1 MNARRILTLLR
12 KEFFQGIRGW
22 VFYMAVIAPLLISL
36 MLSLVF
42 GSLLSRSPRLGI
54 VDEGGSAFVAAAQ
67 ARDAFETRL
76 YAGAAALERGVED
89 GAVDMGV
96 ILPAGLD
103 DALAA
108 GERQPVRAY
117 LWGESLARHRLIL
130 GVGLADLFG
139 DLAGRESPV
148 EIETITLGESTAVP
162 LAERLLPLIVLITI
176 VIAGIFLP
184 ATSLVEE
191 RQKGTLA
198 ALTVTPVTLR
208 DVYVSKGLLGG
219 IVAFTMG
226 LLILWLN
233 GAVVA
238 RPELLVGVL
247 ALDALAASMFGI
259 LLGSITRDVTSLF
272 ATLKMIGIFL
282 YAPGIVRLFPQIPAW
297 IGKIFPTYWMIQ
309 PVVELSLEGAGLREI
324 APDVTGLL
332 LLILILAGGV
342 AFASTQ
348 MRQQEALA

>member
-1 MNARRILTLLR
+1 MNAGRILTLLR
-12 KEFFQGIRGW
+12 KEFFQGLRGW

-36 MLSLVF
+36 LLSLVF
-42 GSLLSRSPRLGI
+42 GSLLSRAPRLGI
-54 VDEGGSAFVAAAQ
+54 VDEGGSALVAAAQ

-76 YAGAAALERGVED
+76 YADTAALERATED

-96 ILPAGLD
+96 VLPPALDAGL
-103 DALAA
+103 AS
-108 GERQPVRAY
+108 GETQSVRAY

-130 GVGLADLFG
+130 GVALADLFG

-162 LAERLLPLIVLITI
+162 LTERLLPLIVLITI

-191 RQKGTLA
+191 RQKGTLS

-208 DVYVSKGLLGG
+208 DVYISKGLLGA
-219 IVAFTMG
+219 IVSFTMG
-226 LLILWLN
+226 LVILVLN

-238 RPELLVGVL
+238 HPALLVGVL
-247 ALDALAASMFGI
+247 ALDAVAAAMFGI
-259 LLGSITRDVTSLF
+259 LLGSLTRDVTSLF

-282 YAPGIVRLFPQIPAW
+282 YAPGIVRLFPQIPEW
-297 IGKIFPTYWMIQ
+297 IGRIFPTYWMIQ
-309 PVVELSLEGAGLREI
+309 PVVELSLEGAGASEI
-324 APDVTGLL
+324 APDVAGLL

-342 AFASTQ
+342 YYASGHLQ
-348 MRQQEALA
+348 QQEALA